1 MPLAFG
7 GPGYFSFYIQ
17 LKVVFCSSNVESTS
31 TLYSFL
37 LTSTDIHW
45 LSIDFYW
52 LSTDIYLYFSICCV
66 ENLKFL
72 YMCSFYVQ
80 SGKFYTWQNIFTRA
94 PPMVPVTIIRHAH
107 NVWSDL
113 WFWKYFDLQVDGG
126 HWTKFDLICG
136 LKLFWCSGG
145 WWTKVPTLGSSL
157 EAPGSQL

>member
-1 MPLAFG
+1 MPSAFG

-94 PPMVPVTIIRHAH
+94 PPMVPVTIIRYVHAEISPH
-107 NVWSDL
+107 LYWNLKFGWNVGHP
-113 WFWKYFDLQVDGG
+113 DGM
-126 HWTKFDLICG
+126 
-136 LKLFWCSGG
+136 G
-145 WWTKVPTLGSSL
+145 WNISEFVRLLGSH
-157 EAPGSQL
+157 A